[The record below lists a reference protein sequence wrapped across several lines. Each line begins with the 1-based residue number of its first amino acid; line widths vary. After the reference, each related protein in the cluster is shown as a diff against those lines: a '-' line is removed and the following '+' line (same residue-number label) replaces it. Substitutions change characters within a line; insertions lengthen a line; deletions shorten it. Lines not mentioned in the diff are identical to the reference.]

1 MSAITRPLRSVST
14 LDEPR
19 HEPSIEAARLKFRI
33 REYEFVERQIRK
45 NASEPRR
52 AYCVP

>member
-1 MSAITRPLRSVST
+1 MRTLRSVST

-19 HEPSIEAARLKFRI
+19 HKPRIEAARLKFCI
-33 REYEFVERQIRK
+33 REYELVEWQIRL